1 MESTGIKVRE
11 VQVEEELSSQERE
24 AKVIA
29 EAEEKRK
36 AEEAASG
43 DGDGSGAAKA
53 ETNVDPEAGI
63 DESVVVEFFKKKYG
77 KEVSS
82 LDEIINPQKEQE
94 FLPEDVAAY
103 LKFKKETGRG
113 INDFIKYQQSADD
126 VDENSLLRDYYKS
139 LNSEYDEEDIDVL
152 LADVSYDE
160 EYDDEDHIKKA
171 KIAKKKLLSEAK
183 KWFNSEKD
191 KYGKPLES
199 SALSLPEQ
207 EQKQYEAFKEYIAK
221 ANDDAEVTRR
231 RSEWFSKKTE
241 EVFSGEFKGFEF
253 DLNGNK
259 VYFKPSEA
267 EALKKAQSSPMNLIS
282 KYIDK
287 DGMISDAAG
296 YHKALAVAMNPE
308 KFASFFF
315 EQGAASAVENL
326 DKEMKNV
333 NTSTRSATST
343 AGSNQG
349 FKVRS
354 VDEGSGSGLRIRSSQ
369 K

>member
-36 AEEAASG
+36 AEESTSG
-43 DGDGSGAAKA
+43 DGDSAKQ
-53 ETNVDPEAGI
+53 TTTSVDPGNEV

-94 FLPEDVAAY
+94 VLPEDVAAY

-231 RSEWFSKKTE
+231 RSEWFTQKTE

-253 DLNGNK
+253 ELNGSK

-308 KFASFFF
+308 KFANFFF

-354 VDEGSGSGLRIRSSQ
+354 VDEGSGSGLKIRSSQ